1 MDRVMLAADL
11 AGVVGFDKKK
21 IFDFTS
27 EEIARDLLR
36 EIVSCQQMGTVI
48 YAMFCALNSPGLFQK
63 PPQLVSH
70 LD

>member
-1 MDRVMLAADL
+1 MDRVAIAADF
-11 AGVVGFDKKK
+11 AGAVGFDNKK
-21 IFDFTS
+21 IFVFTS
-27 EEIARDLLR
+27 EEIARDLLG

-48 YAMFCALNSPGLFQK
+48 YAMFCALNPSGLFQK